1 MDAAIL
7 ADLKK
12 LQGLMHGT
20 VQPSEIMAMH
30 DACIE
35 AIKRDD
41 APLTPSPSPLI
52 EGSSN
57 VDSAE
62 SKREALAAIG
72 RALWRELF
80 TTIETAEQLA
90 DWESRIPRF
99 DCDCYRF
106 YERWKSTN
114 SPSFPLSFHWKY
126 TLKSAVNEKLG
137 VPNISEA
144 EAITC
149 WGNMLP
155 VESHQREAV
164 ELHR

>member
-20 VQPSEIMAMH
+20 VDPSEIMAMH
-30 DACIE
+30 DACVE

-52 EGSSN
+52 RGEGSSGLGDD

-106 YERWKSTN
+106 YERWKSAN
-114 SPSFPLSFHWKY
+114 PPSFPLSFRWKY
-126 TLKSAVNEKLG
+126 NLKSAVNQKLG

-144 EAITC
+144 EAIAIYS
-149 WGNMLP
+149 G
-155 VESHQREAV
+155 AK
-164 ELHR
+164 